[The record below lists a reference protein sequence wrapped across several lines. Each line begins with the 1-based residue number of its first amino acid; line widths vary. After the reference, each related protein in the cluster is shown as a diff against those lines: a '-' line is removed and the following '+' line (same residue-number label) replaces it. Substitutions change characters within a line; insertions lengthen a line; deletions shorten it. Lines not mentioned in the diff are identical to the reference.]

1 MEKRWEETHRVLL
14 HATADERVAGVSARA
29 RPTSARRRVASRR
42 LPPFPP
48 SNVYSDPAV
57 EGPCSPVSALQR
69 GELGAAAGGMSRR
82 AQVIGDGRLWME
94 VVVATRPV
102 GQRWMRPGVGLWPI
116 WPSSIARSG
125 GHSVASGVLAFVR
138 RHGMLMWL
146 GGAVA
151 SGGIRSAGS
160 VQWCGE
166 AWAWLVCVRGMP
178 VARRSFLV
186 AEVVGP

>member
-1 MEKRWEETHRVLL
+1 MEERWEETHRVLL

-57 EGPCSPVSALQR
+57 EGPCSPVAALQR
-69 GELGAAAGGMSRR
+69 GELGAAAGGMGRR

-125 GHSVASGVLAFVR
+125 GQWRPCLRQAPRHVDVAGRCGGERWYSQCRERAVVWRGLGLVGVRPGYACCAAFVS
-138 RHGMLMWL
+138 GC
-146 GGAVA
+146 
-151 SGGIRSAGS
+151 SGGGT
-160 VQWCGE
+160 
-166 AWAWLVCVRGMP
+166 L
-178 VARRSFLV
+178 
-186 AEVVGP
+186 